1 MKKEYNVKLENG
13 RLFFESKPKGVY
25 TKMALLKILW
35 ESEPIPIH
43 TIAQKIN
50 DEYRRYSTTHQ
61 RLSNLI
67 NGHKLI
73 KVVGSTMVST
83 AMGCYYEAPT
93 YSINTNYVRFE
104 SNDDI

>member
-1 MKKEYNVKLENG
+1 MKKEYNIKLENG

-43 TIAQKIN
+43 TIAAKLN
-50 DEYRRYSTTHQ
+50 EEYRRYSTTHQ

-67 NGHKLI
+67 NGHKI
-73 KVVGSTMVST
+73 FKVVGSTTVST
-83 AMGCYYEAPT
+83 VLGGSYESPT
-93 YSINTNYVRFE
+93 YAINDNYVRFE
-104 SNDDI
+104 LNDDI

>member
-1 MKKEYNVKLENG
+1 MKKEYNIKLENG
-13 RLFFESKPKGVY
+13 KLFFESKPKGVY

-67 NGHKLI
+67 NGHKLF

-83 AMGCYYEAPT
+83 AMGGYYEAPT

>member
-13 RLFFESKPKGVY
+13 RLFFESKSKGVA

-43 TIAQKIN
+43 TIAAKLN
-50 DEYRRYSTTHQ
+50 EEYRRYSTTHQ

-67 NGHKLI
+67 NGHKI
-73 KVVGSTMVST
+73 FKVVGSTTVST
-83 AMGCYYEAPT
+83 VLGGSYESPT
-93 YSINTNYVRFE
+93 YAINDNYVRFE
-104 SNDDI
+104 LNDDI

>member
-35 ESEPIPIH
+35 ESEPIPIY
-43 TIAQKIN
+43 TIAAKIN
-50 DEYRRYSTTHQ
+50 EDYRRFSTTPQ

-67 NGHKLI
+67 NGHKI
-73 KVVGSTMVST
+73 FKVVGLTRVKT
-83 AMGCYYEAPT
+83 IQGGWYEAPT

>member
-13 RLFFESKPKGVY
+13 RLFFESKSKGVA

-35 ESEPIPIH
+35 ESEAIPIH

-50 DEYRRYSTTHQ
+50 EEYRRFSTTPQ

-67 NGHKLI
+67 NGHKI
-73 KVVGSTMVST
+73 FKVVGLTRVRT
-83 AMGCYYEAPT
+83 VQGGWYEAPT

-104 SNDDI
+104 LNDNI